1 MRKDIHAREY
11 EQDEKM
17 PFFSRSS
24 SPANQEI

>member
-1 MRKDIHAREY
+1 MRKDTHAREY

-17 PFFSRSS
+17 AFFSRSS